1 MEVPRQPLQ
10 EGECCPYGEFVGR
23 DLSEGLV
30 LVFMP
35 SLVALLDQAE
45 QLTGVPLT
53 EDQVIRVRDAALV
66 VVTQP
71 HPAAAVEH
79 ARGYPD
85 VDPTR
90 PWESWQTI
98 RENKR

>member
-1 MEVPRQPLQ
+1 MEVPQQPLQ
-10 EGECCPYGEFVGR
+10 EGECGPYGEFVGR
-23 DLSEGLV
+23 DLPDGLV

-45 QLTGVPLT
+45 QLTGAPLT
-53 EDQVIRVRDAALV
+53 ENQVIRVRDAALV

-71 HPAAAVEH
+71 DPAAAVEQE
-79 ARGYPD
+79 RGYAD

-90 PWESWQTI
+90 PWESWQAL
-98 RENKR
+98 RENKP